1 MQDVLN
7 DALARIRNADS
18 TGKQVVELSPV
29 SGMLGSVLGIL
40 KEHGYVGE
48 FSFVDNQKGGAYRV
62 NLLRRINY
70 CGVIKPRL
78 SVGVRDLERFEA
90 RFLPAQDFGLLILS
104 TNNGVMTQM
113 KARELGTGGRLVAYV
128 Y

>member
-7 DALARIRNADS
+7 DALVKIRNADS
-18 TGKQVVELSPV
+18 SGVPEVRVAPV
-29 SGMLGSVLGIL
+29 SNTVGAVLGIL
-40 KEHGYVGE
+40 KENGYVGE
-48 FSFVDNQKGGAYRV
+48 FTLEANGKGGAYRV
-62 NLLRRINY
+62 SLVRRINY

-104 TNNGVMTQM
+104 TNSGIMTQM
-113 KARELGTGGRLVAYV
+113 KAREIGAGGRLIAYV

>member
-7 DALARIRNADS
+7 DALAKIRNADS
-18 TGKQVVELSPV
+18 SGVREVFVSPV
-29 SGMLGSVLGIL
+29 SGMVGAVLGIL
-40 KEHGYVGE
+40 KEHGYVGDFTFE
-48 FSFVDNQKGGAYRV
+48 DTGRGGTYRV
-62 NLLRRINY
+62 SLVRRINY

-78 SVGVRDLERFEA
+78 AVGVRDLERFEA

-104 TNNGVMTQM
+104 TNAGVMTQM
-113 KARELGTGGRLVAYV
+113 KAREVGAGGRLIAYV